1 MQIELD
7 KKQLHMLA
15 RATLDDLYALHAEN
29 RSLSDLI
36 EESEVKYGEEEKSTT
51 AVHDGTS

>member
-15 RATLDDLYALHAEN
+15 RAILDDLYALHAEN

-36 EESEVKYGEEEKSTT
+36 EEGEVKYGKEEKSTAT
-51 AVHDGTS
+51 VHDGAN

>member
-15 RATLDDLYALHAEN
+15 RAILDDLYALRAEN

-36 EESEVKYGEEEKSTT
+36 DESEVKYGKEEKSSTSIHDQTT
-51 AVHDGTS
+51 

>member
-7 KKQLHMLA
+7 KKQLHMFA
-15 RATLDDLYALHAEN
+15 RAILDDLYALHAEN

-51 AVHDGTS
+51 AVHDEPS